1 MQLSRFFAVPAVCAT
16 LAVPLAAFGQ
26 SSAAQSQSA
35 KRAAEA
41 TTAASSIA
49 PSTSLSAILDQQ
61 SQEIVGAAEAMP
73 ADKYDFA
80 PNCPGGDFNTVR
92 TFAGQVRHLAQANY
106 HLFRGWEVPGEIDP
120 KTLDSLKTKDELV
133 KALRDSFAFEQAAIN
148 SITPENAFSPVVG
161 PPPEFK
167 ATRVSMAAYAMQHAM
182 DHYGQMVEYLRMNG
196 IVPPASR
203 K

>member
-1 MQLSRFFAVPAVCAT
+1 MQLSRYFLVPAVCAA
-16 LAVPLAAFGQ
+16 LVLPFAAFGQ
-26 SSAAQSQSA
+26 SDAAQ
-35 KRAAEA
+35 KPNA
-41 TTAASSIA
+41 TPAASAIPPA
-49 PSTSLSAILDQQ
+49 ESLSAILQQQ
-61 SQEIVGAAEAMP
+61 SQEVIGAAEAMP

-80 PNCPGGDFNTVR
+80 PNCPGGDFKTVR
-92 TFAGQVRHLAQANY
+92 TFAAQVRHLAQANY
-106 HLFRGWEVPGEIDP
+106 HLFHGWGVPGEIDP
-120 KTLDSLKTKDELV
+120 KTLDSLNTKDQLV

-148 SITPENAFSPVVG
+148 SITPENAFNPLSG

-167 ATRVSMAAYAMQHAM
+167 ATRVSMAAYGMQHTM